1 MSADK
6 PFTKE
11 NLDGYLRELAKE
23 FRKKNGNK
31 MSAEIILIGGA
42 SILINYGFRE
52 MTYDMDAI
60 IKSSGA
66 MKEAINT
73 VGDRLELP
81 VGWLNTDF
89 ANTKSYTPRLVE
101 YSKYYKTFANILQ
114 VRTVSAEYLVAM
126 KLMAGRQYKNDLSD
140 IVGILI
146 EQEERKK
153 PLSFEVIQKAIV
165 DLYDSYDKVPE
176 DSRVFMEAIYNKEDL
191 HDFYR
196 QCREIEQE
204 NKDTLVGFQEN
215 YPGVL
220 NGDNLADVLKAA
232 RAKKEAQAIEK
243 AVENAT
249 MEQVV
254 EAAKIANAHD
264 FIMDTEKGYDTNIGD
279 RGGKLSGGQRQR
291 ISIARAILKN
301 PPILILDEATS
312 ALDTESERLVQEALE
327 RLMKTRTTIAIAH
340 RLSTIRNADEICVL
354 YEGEIVERGRHEE
367 LLAKDGYYKKLND
380 MQSLG

>member
-176 DSRVFMEAIYNKEDL
+176 DSRFFMEAIYNKEDL

-232 RAKKEAQAIEK
+232 RAKKQEK
-243 AVENAT
+243 
-249 MEQVV
+249 
-254 EAAKIANAHD
+254 K
-264 FIMDTEKGYDTNIGD
+264 EK
-279 RGGKLSGGQRQR
+279 
-291 ISIARAILKN
+291 
-301 PPILILDEATS
+301 
-312 ALDTESERLVQEALE
+312 
-327 RLMKTRTTIAIAH
+327 
-340 RLSTIRNADEICVL
+340 
-354 YEGEIVERGRHEE
+354 
-367 LLAKDGYYKKLND
+367 
-380 MQSLG
+380 

>member
-42 SILINYGFRE
+42 SILINYGFRD

-66 MKEAINT
+66 MKDAINT

-146 EQEERKK
+146 EQEERMK
-153 PLSFEVIQKAIV
+153 PLSFEVVQKAIV
-165 DLYDSYDKVPE
+165 DLYNSYDKIPE
-176 DSRVFMEAIYNKEDL
+176 DSRAFMEAVYNKENL

-196 QCREIEQE
+196 QCRKIEQE
-204 NKDTLVGFQEN
+204 NKDTLVGFQEK

-220 NGDNLADVLKAA
+220 NGDNLADVLKVA
-232 RAKKEAQAIEK
+232 RAKKQEK
-243 AVENAT
+243 
-249 MEQVV
+249 
-254 EAAKIANAHD
+254 K
-264 FIMDTEKGYDTNIGD
+264 EK
-279 RGGKLSGGQRQR
+279 
-291 ISIARAILKN
+291 
-301 PPILILDEATS
+301 
-312 ALDTESERLVQEALE
+312 
-327 RLMKTRTTIAIAH
+327 
-340 RLSTIRNADEICVL
+340 
-354 YEGEIVERGRHEE
+354 
-367 LLAKDGYYKKLND
+367 
-380 MQSLG
+380 